1 MIKTKFTAINNFRL
15 MKKIIKKDVYKN
27 YKNFNKTKK
36 KEKRE

>member
-15 MKKIIKKDVYKN
+15 MKKIIKKSVYKN
-27 YKNFNKTKK
+27 DKNFERFKK